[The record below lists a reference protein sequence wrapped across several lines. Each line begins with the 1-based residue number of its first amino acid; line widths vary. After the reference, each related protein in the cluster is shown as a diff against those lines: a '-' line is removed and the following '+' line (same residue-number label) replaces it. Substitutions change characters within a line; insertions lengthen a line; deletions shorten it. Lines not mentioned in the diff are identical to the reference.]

1 MTFQDPYRHV
11 VLNLFELETLGL
23 CICVPLSAVW
33 HVHVNRLQTVSVL
46 PSSLHNIS
54 DQLFLSQSRSSPALG
69 SEGSRKDDKVLAHS
83 ELVDRFK
90 VLIQKATDFL
100 FMSGEKRKQNV
111 SEETDRWL

>member
-1 MTFQDPYRHV
+1 MNKYSEYSKKTATTSDLWCFP
-11 VLNLFELETLGL
+11 
-23 CICVPLSAVW
+23 
-33 HVHVNRLQTVSVL
+33 
-46 PSSLHNIS
+46 SLHNIS

-100 FMSGEKRKQNV
+100 FMSGMGYTAFRELGSLNNV
-111 SEETDRWL
+111 I